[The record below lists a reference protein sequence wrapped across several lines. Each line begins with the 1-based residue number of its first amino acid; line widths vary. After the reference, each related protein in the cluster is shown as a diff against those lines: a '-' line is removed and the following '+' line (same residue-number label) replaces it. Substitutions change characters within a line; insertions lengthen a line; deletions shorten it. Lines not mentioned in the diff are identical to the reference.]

1 MHSESAQGIKVMYNY
16 YYIPAK
22 KFSSHE
28 IRELLISVAVLTVAF
43 SIAFSKLTINMDI
56 VLFTF
61 FLPVAL
67 LIVSTA
73 FVLHELGHKL
83 VAQKY
88 GCWAE
93 YRMYPRGLLLALLF
107 SFFGVVFAA
116 PGAVYIAGNVDS
128 ERNGKISL
136 AGPGVNVLI
145 SLFALPLLFLPGF
158 VGFIGFYLGYINI
171 FLALFN
177 MIPFYPLDGSKVFR
191 WNKKIYAFAL
201 IGMIILFAFYLV
213 FS

>member
-1 MHSESAQGIKVMYNY
+1 LA
-16 YYIPAK
+16 
-22 KFSSHE
+22 
-28 IRELLISVAVLTVAF
+28 
-43 SIAFSKLTINMDI
+43 
-56 VLFTF
+56 
-61 FLPVAL
+61 LPFAL

-73 FVLHELGHKL
+73 FVLHEMGHKL

-93 YRMYPRGLLLALLF
+93 YRMYPRGLLLALII

-145 SLFALPLLFLPGF
+145 SLGALPLLFLPGF
-158 VGFIGFYLGYINI
+158 IGLIGFYLGYINI

-177 MIPFYPLDGSKVFR
+177 MLPFPPLDGSKIFM
-191 WNKKIYAFAL
+191 WSKKVYVFAL
-201 IGMIILFAFYLV
+201 IGMIVLFAFYLLL
-213 FS
+213 S